1 MVATRSCA
9 TQGIHSTITDGG
21 SVTQKVFATSQ
32 ASYGLIPTEKTNRI
46 TYNMTGHQI
55 LHCNSIAE
63 ITATSVRMKYE
74 DGQKEHGGDLWK
86 KPLRREIE
94 FELLDLICYW
104 QTMDTQL
111 EVICGMLIAYREG
124 EEVPADELEGAIRL
138 LTLKKWKT

>member
-1 MVATRSCA
+1 
-9 TQGIHSTITDGG
+9 
-21 SVTQKVFATSQ
+21 
-32 ASYGLIPTEKTNRI
+32 
-46 TYNMTGHQI
+46 MTGHQI

-74 DGQKEHGGDLWK
+74 DGQKEHGGDLWT

-94 FELLDLICYW
+94 FEILDLISYW

-111 EVICGMLIAYREG
+111 EVIRKMLVAYRDGEG
-124 EEVPADELEGAIRL
+124 SRVPAEQGAIRL